1 MDIGNLRIFLNVV
14 FLCILRQEKLILYT
28 NLELAS
34 VDECVIAVVHSEPV
48 QFPFLKNK
56 KN

>member
-1 MDIGNLRIFLNVV
+1 MHPSTGKVNF
-14 FLCILRQEKLILYT
+14 FLYT

-34 VDECVIAVVHSEPV
+34 VDECVIAVVHSEPF